1 MSDATTVS
9 LGKSEVKASF
19 DPKYKSS
26 MVPVMSAALKKGID
40 ASSDFT
46 IGSPA
51 NKDAKT
57 FMIKVSISITKDDK
71 SKPPKVTVT
80 ADAAA
85 LLTGAGT
92 SGQQFA
98 AHASATGTTGS
109 KIDQDVKLTVEDAI
123 EALTADKGKMLTAM
137 RALLAK

>member
-1 MSDATTVS
+1 VPDATSVS

-26 MVPVMSAALKKGID
+26 MLPVLGAALKRGID
-40 ASSDFT
+40 ASTDFT
-46 IGSPA
+46 TGSSA

-57 FMIKVSISITKDDK
+57 FLIKVSISITKDDK

-80 ADAAA
+80 ADALA
-85 LLTGAGT
+85 LLTGGGT
-92 SGQQFA
+92 SGQQFT
-98 AHASATGTTGS
+98 AHASAIGTVGS

-123 EALTADKGKMLTAM
+123 EALTADKGKMLTGM
-137 RALLAK
+137 RALLGK

>member
-9 LGKSEVKASF
+9 LGKCEVKASF

-40 ASSDFT
+40 ASGDFT

-51 NKDAKT
+51 NKYAKT

-71 SKPPKVTVT
+71 SKPPKVTVI
-80 ADAAA
+80 ADASA

-92 SGQQFA
+92 SGQQFT
-98 AHASATGTTGS
+98 AHASATATTAS
-109 KIDQDVKLTVEDAI
+109 KI
-123 EALTADKGKMLTAM
+123 
-137 RALLAK
+137 